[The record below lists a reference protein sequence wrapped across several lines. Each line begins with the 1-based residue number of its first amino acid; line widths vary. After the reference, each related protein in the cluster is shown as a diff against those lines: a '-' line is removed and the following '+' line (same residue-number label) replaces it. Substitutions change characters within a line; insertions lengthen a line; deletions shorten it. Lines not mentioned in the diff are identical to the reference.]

1 MLFTTGNLI
10 TLGIVLVVLLVYRQ
24 LDRDNRT
31 LEKVKKF
38 ADRQRDELSAYVDKR
53 SEDLRR
59 FGIELDVQQKAAK
72 VALDRIQAV
81 QEGLSQR
88 AEAIGGIEK
97 RLAEYDTALSRLK
110 DMTSRVDENLLR
122 IHEESDFV
130 NSVVKRVDAAQKDM
144 QGIQRELP
152 ALKAGFAADSA
163 AALQVFK
170 AEILADVG
178 KRAGEL
184 EQRVERAGSEAEAAA
199 ARVESGR
206 AAQEREL
213 ARGLEKA
220 RIEAEKLEDVAFAK
234 LKEGTDAK
242 AARLKEIIE
251 EKFSQLGALAKEK
264 ATETQGIVKG
274 FKAEWKSEA
283 EDLLAKGRAEAEAA
297 AASLRGQLAES
308 AAQLRESLASTAA
321 AIGAGIE
328 QADARAAGS
337 AAALKESLATAA
349 AALRQDLASTAAAI
363 GAGIED
369 AEARAAA
376 SAASVAMTEK
386 SVAALAAHNAE
397 ELAAIAARTQA
408 DREAIVAKIKNDH
421 DIVEAR
427 LAAEGAAL
435 QAKVFEEFG
444 RRIAEYAS
452 EAESRFL
459 RLEAAGA
466 EIGAM
471 DQALRA
477 SMDQAER
484 RVEND
489 FGAYGLEIEE
499 RRKRLE
505 EGIERDAAA
514 LRAGMKSLE
523 EELGALKNRAYD
535 NVSEKLKVFEDD
547 FFVDLKARG
556 ESVEERLEAWRADLD
571 KTLADLSAGAA
582 AGRVAAEKA
591 NAEEMR
597 VRISDNQARIQEQL
611 DKSRERAQAVQ
622 DGLVAQGGMAAE
634 SLAALKEA
642 VLKDA
647 ADARATA
654 QAYVEGEISRF
665 SLETGGK
672 LKAAEREIVG
682 RVDSLAA
689 SVSEEEQRVAA
700 AREAVAEAA
709 GSFRARFAEFV
720 ADTEAKVRERLD
732 AFAAATG
739 GLLDGSRAEYE
750 AQRDNYAASSQAERD
765 RISRE
770 LTGLADRT
778 AELRADLSSRIAQA
792 LEGFARSHESLS
804 AELEKKRR
812 DAQAEGELRL
822 REYKDAVQ
830 DLGAKLDAQR
840 AQSFGKVEAEAARI
854 GQSVAEIER
863 QQKAFLAQTK
873 LFERA
878 DELRESLGG
887 SIEAMKADLSRLEGR
902 RAEVAEIE
910 SQLGR
915 VKRLEDEVNQKV
927 SRFLAEK
934 KRIDALE
941 ADFSKL
947 AAVSESVDRRLEE
960 VTGQADAL
968 TEAQA
973 TIRKLIE
980 LSKEAEAKY
989 ERLDKKAGIL
999 DATAEAVDKNFQS
1012 AQAVEKAVAALGT
1025 EIRRIPERVAELK
1038 RGVDELA
1045 AGRDK
1050 VDEAVGKLAGLDSV
1064 IADAE
1069 RRVAEVQK
1077 AREWLARA
1085 ETRLEE
1091 IDRRA
1096 QEQLKLLSSILKE
1109 EEGPSR
1115 PRERGAPPSSAQ
1127 DAVRKLARQGWS
1139 VDEIA
1144 RAVKISRGEIELIL
1158 EMGAKG

>member
-59 FGIELDVQQKAAK
+59 FGIELDVHQKAAK

-81 QEGLSQR
+81 QEGLTQR

-97 RLAEYDTALSRLK
+97 RLGEYDTALTRLK

-152 ALKAGFAADSA
+152 ALKAGFAKDSA
-163 AALQVFK
+163 AALQAFK
-170 AEILADVG
+170 AEILADAG
-178 KRAGEL
+178 KRVGEL
-184 EQRVERAGSEAEAAA
+184 EQRVERAGSDAQAAA

-264 ATETQGIVKG
+264 VTETQGIVKG

-328 QADARAAGS
+328 
-337 AAALKESLATAA
+337 
-349 AALRQDLASTAAAI
+349 
-363 GAGIED
+363 D

-386 SVAALAAHNAE
+386 SVAALAAHNSE

-484 RVEND
+484 RVENE
-489 FGAYGLEIEE
+489 FEAYGRELEE

-523 EELGALKNRAYD
+523 EELAALKNRAYD

-556 ESVEERLEAWRADLD
+556 ENVEARLEAWRADLD

-597 VRISDNQARIQEQL
+597 IRISDNQARIQEQL

-672 LKAAEREIVG
+672 LKAAEREIAG

-689 SVSEEEQRVAA
+689 SVSEEERRVAA
-700 AREAVAEAA
+700 AREEVAEAA

-792 LEGFARSHESLS
+792 LEGFARSHESL
-804 AELEKKRR
+804 AADLEKKRR

-910 SQLGR
+910 GQLGR

-1025 EIRRIPERVAELK
+1025 EVRRIPERVAELK

-1091 IDRRA
+1091 IDRKA

-1144 RAVKISRGEIELIL
+1144 RAVKISRGEVELIL